1 MMSRTAPRRASCF
14 FTRNKCPPVGRIAQ
28 STQPRAARRSG
39 APGAG
44 DVARTLVDLTS
55 QGTLCTLLP
64 TGAPLGTAI
73 SYVLDGRGQPILR
86 LRADALH
93 TINLDANP
101 VASLFVQP
109 AGPHAARV
117 GRLTLLGRTVPVEG
131 ALLEAAADAHAVLA
145 AGAAGVDAPA
155 ATDRFALLRVE
166 ECFLVDHLGGASRAE
181 RLPGQEYGAAA
192 PDALRGVAADLV
204 DLMNRER
211 AEDLAYIGGFYLG
224 VRQALAVDDAILRIP
239 FARPVQEGR
248 DAKSALTMMAQEAW
262 ESQRPYNPVS
272 LAGLSPPRNL

>member
-1 MMSRTAPRRASCF
+1 MAITFMSAEMMSRTAPRRASCF
-14 FTRNKCPPVGRIAQ
+14 FTRSKFPPVRRIAR

-73 SYVLDGRGQPILR
+73 SYVLDGLGQPILR

-109 AGPHAARV
+109 AGQHAARV

-211 AEDLAYIGGFYLG
+211 AEDLAYIGCACRG
-224 VRQALAVDDAILRIP
+224 
-239 FARPVQEGR
+239 
-248 DAKSALTMMAQEAW
+248 
-262 ESQRPYNPVS
+262 
-272 LAGLSPPRNL
+272 GLSMECCVMLWYSFSSQMLLL